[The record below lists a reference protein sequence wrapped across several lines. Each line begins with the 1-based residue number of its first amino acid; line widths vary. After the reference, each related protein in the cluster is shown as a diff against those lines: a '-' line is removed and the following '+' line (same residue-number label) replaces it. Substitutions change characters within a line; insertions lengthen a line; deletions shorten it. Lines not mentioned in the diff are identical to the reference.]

1 MKTSFTP
8 LALILTA
15 LTGLSGNAGLRADPL
30 DASRAPARVK
40 PAAPPR
46 ARPFSLH
53 DVRLT
58 GGPFKQG
65 QDIAV
70 AWLLSLEPD
79 RFLANFRKEAGL
91 PPKAE
96 HYGGWERQTISGHSA
111 GHYLSACAL
120 AWAATGNE
128 EFRRRVDYIVAEL
141 AECQR
146 AHGDGYLAAF
156 PGGRKV
162 YAEVAAG
169 NIRSAGF
176 DLNGLWVP
184 NYTLHKLFAGLR
196 DAWRLAGNAQALEVA
211 RGLADWFERTHA
223 NLTDEQMQKVL
234 ACEHGGINETFA
246 DLYADTGDERYLR
259 LSRRFHHRAIL
270 EPLAR
275 GEDILPGKHANTQI
289 PKLIGL
295 ATRYELAGDPQDR
308 AAADFFWDRVVNHHS
323 YITGG
328 HCDHEY
334 FGPPDRLNDRLSP
347 ATTETCNVYNMLKLT
362 RHVFGWN
369 PDARVADFYE
379 RALLNHIRATQ
390 HPDGRV
396 IYNLSLQ
403 PGHHKEYQPLRDA
416 WTCCMGTGM
425 ENHVRYGDG
434 IYFHDDAGLWVNLYL
449 PSELTWRARGV
460 KVRLDTRW
468 PYADTATLT
477 VRCEQPQE
485 FALRLRHPHWAGQ
498 GMAATVHYGSSLRD
512 EAGRVTARQTTA
524 SGVRRGPEEAPGYL
538 ELKRLW
544 RDGDRVE
551 VHFPMSLR
559 TESMPDNPKRLGIFY
574 GPTLLAA
581 DLGPVDHPDAGKPDF
596 VPVLLTENR
605 PVTEWV
611 KPVSLADLTFKTE
624 GVGRPRD
631 VELKPFFSLHDRRY
645 TVYLDLFTEAEWT
658 KRQAEMRAEQERE
671 AKLAARTLDV
681 LRIGEMQPER
691 DHNLQG
697 ERTSAGEAFGRK
709 WRHATDGG
717 WFAFEM
723 RVDPER
729 PVELLCTYWGGDGG
743 GYREFD
749 VLVDGT
755 RVATQKLEQNAP
767 NRFFDVAYPIPA
779 ELTRGKSKV
788 TVRFQA
794 HPGKWA
800 GGVFGVRML
809 RAEAP

>member
-1 MKTSFTP
+1 MKTSLP
-8 LALILTA
+8 ILVA
-15 LTGLSGNAGLRADPL
+15 AGLPLYCGALLADSL
-30 DASRAPARVK
+30 DASRAPAGVK

-53 DVRLT
+53 DVRVT
-58 GGPFKQG
+58 GGPFKEG

-91 PPKAE
+91 EPKAP
-96 HYGGWERQTISGHSA
+96 HYGGWEAQGVSGHSA

-146 AHGDGYLAAF
+146 ANGNGYVAAI
-156 PGGRKV
+156 PGGKRA

-176 DLNGLWVP
+176 DLNGIWVP
-184 NYTLHKLFAGLR
+184 NYTQHKLFAGLR
-196 DAWRLAGNAQALEVA
+196 DAYRLAGNPPALEVA

-234 ACEHGGINETFA
+234 ACEHGGLNETFA
-246 DLYADTGDERYLR
+246 DLYADTGDERYLA

-289 PKLIGL
+289 PKLTGL
-295 ATRYELAGDPQDR
+295 ATRYELAGDPRDR
-308 AAADFFWDRVVNHHS
+308 AAAEFFWQRVVYHHS

-328 HCDHEY
+328 HCDREH
-334 FGPPDRLNDRLSP
+334 FGPPDRLNDRLSA

-369 PDARVADFYE
+369 PDVAVADFYE

-396 IYNLSLQ
+396 IYNLSLL

-449 PSELTWRARGV
+449 PSELTWRARGL
-460 KVRLDTRW
+460 KVRLETDW
-468 PYADTATLT
+468 PFADTATLT
-477 VRCEQPQE
+477 FTCEQPRE
-485 FALRLRHPHWAGQ
+485 FALRLRHPHWAKTGFAVRVNGGEQ
-498 GMAATVHYGSSLRD
+498 ALPTLPSSFAVLR
-512 EAGRVTARQTTA
+512 R
-524 SGVRRGPEEAPGYL
+524 
-538 ELKRLW
+538 KW
-544 RDGDRVE
+544 RSGDRVE
-551 VHFPMSLR
+551 VRFPMSLR
-559 TESMPDNPKRLGIFY
+559 TEAMPDNPSRIGIFY

-581 DLGPVDHPDAGKPDF
+581 DLGPMDQPEAGQPGF
-596 VPVLLTENR
+596 VPVLLTEGR
-605 PVTEWV
+605 PVTDWV
-611 KPVSLADLTFKTE
+611 KPVSLAALTFKTE

-631 VELKPFFSLHDRRY
+631 VELTPFFRLHDRRY
-645 TVYLDLFTEAEWT
+645 TVFLDVFTAAGWAKREADI
-658 KRQAEMRAEQERE
+658 RAEQELE
-671 AKLAARTLDV
+671 ARLTARTLDL
-681 LRIGEMQPER
+681 LRTGEMQPER
-691 DHNLQG
+691 DHDLQG
-697 ERTSAGEAFGRK
+697 EKTSAGEAFGRK

-717 WFAFEM
+717 WFAFEL
-723 RVDPER
+723 RVDPAQ

-749 VLVDGT
+749 ILVDGT
-755 RVATQKLEQNAP
+755 RIATQKLEQNRP
-767 NRFFDVAYPIPA
+767 NQFFEVAYPIPA

-788 TVRFQA
+788 TVRLQA

-800 GGVFGVRML
+800 GGLFGARML
-809 RAEAP
+809 KAAE

>member
-1 MKTSFTP
+1 MKTVGAVLGFLVVILWSA
-8 LALILTA
+8 ALQA
-15 LTGLSGNAGLRADPL
+15 EPL
-30 DASRAPARVK
+30 DASRAPAKVK
-40 PAAPPR
+40 PVAPPR

-53 DVRLT
+53 DVRLID
-58 GGPFKQG
+58 GPFKQG

-79 RFLANFRKEAGL
+79 RFLANFRTQAGL
-91 PPKAE
+91 AARAE

-120 AWAATGNE
+120 AWAATGND
-128 EFRRRVDYIVAEL
+128 EFRRRVNYIVAEL
-141 AECQR
+141 TECQR
-146 AHGDGYLAAF
+146 AGGDGYVAAI
-156 PGGRKV
+156 PGGRKA
-162 YAEVAAG
+162 YAEIAAG
-169 NIRSAGF
+169 NIRSSGF
-176 DLNGLWVP
+176 DLNGLWAP
-184 NYTLHKLFAGLR
+184 NYTLHKLLAGLR
-196 DAWRLAGNAQALEVA
+196 DAYRLTGNTQALEVA

-223 NLTDEQMQKVL
+223 NLTEEQMQKVL

-246 DLYADTGDERYLR
+246 DLYADTGEERYLR

-275 GEDILPGKHANTQI
+275 GKDILAGKHANTQI

-308 AAADFFWDRVVNHHS
+308 AAAEFFWERVVNHHS

-328 HCDHEY
+328 NGDHEH
-334 FGPPDRLNDRLSP
+334 FGPPGRLNDRLSP
-347 ATTETCNVYNMLKLT
+347 ATSETCNVYNMLKLT
-362 RHVFGWN
+362 RHIFGWN

-396 IYNLSLQ
+396 IYNLSLK
-403 PGHHKEYQPLRDA
+403 PGHHKQYQPLRDA

-425 ENHVRYGDG
+425 ENHVRYGEA
-434 IYFHDDAGLWVNLYL
+434 IYFHDDGGLWVNLYL
-449 PSELTWRARGV
+449 PSELNWQARAV
-460 KVRLDTRW
+460 TIRLDTRW
-468 PYADTATLT
+468 PYADTATLSI
-477 VRCEQPQE
+477 RCQQPQE
-485 FALRLRHPHWAGQ
+485 FTLRLRYPHWARQ
-498 GMAATVHYGSSLRD
+498 GMTATVHPGQSTQPEDS
-512 EAGRVTARQTTA
+512 AATARQY
-524 SGVRRGPEEAPGYL
+524 GVSSIGRGAEQVPGYL
-538 ELKRLW
+538 ELRRMW

-551 VHFPMSLR
+551 VHIPMSLR
-559 TESMPDNPKRLGIFY
+559 TESMPDNPNRIGIFY

-581 DLGPVDHPDAGKPDF
+581 DLGPVDDPRADKPGY
-596 VPVLLTENR
+596 VPVLVTEKR
-605 PVTEWV
+605 PVSEWV
-611 KPVSLADLTFKTE
+611 KQVSLTDLTFKTE

-645 TVYLDLFTEAEWT
+645 TVYLDLFTAAEWD
-658 KRQAEMRAEQERE
+658 KRQADIRAEQERE

-691 DHNLQG
+691 EHDLRG
-697 ERTSAGEAFGRK
+697 ERTAAGEAFGRK
-709 WRHATDGG
+709 WRHATNGG
-717 WFAFEM
+717 WFAFQM
-723 RVDPER
+723 RVDPEQR
-729 PVELLCTYWGGDGG
+729 MELLCTYWGSDGG
-743 GYREFD
+743 GFRQFD

-755 RVATQKLEQNAP
+755 RIATQKLEQNAP
-767 NRFFDVAYPIPA
+767 NRFFDVVYPIPP

-809 RAEAP
+809 RAEVR